1 MNTSAYSSCVLKEM
15 PAQQLRLC
23 TPCLQEV
30 QKPWL
35 NKPAAED
42 QPCGMLAASPRHDFV
57 AWIFSSSVMMDSRW
71 SMSPMSLKIFMLASC
86 CARPCCSSTA
96 RLSVAP
102 QASMNGIKLPPC
114 GTLT

>member
-15 PAQQLRLC
+15 PAQQSRLC
-23 TPCLQEV
+23 IRCLQEV
-30 QKPWL
+30 QKVQR
-35 NKPAAED
+35 NVPAAEN
-42 QPCGMLAASPRHDFV
+42 QACGVLAASPRHDFV

-71 SMSPMSLKIFMLASC
+71 SMSPMSLKMFMVTRC

-96 RLSVAP
+96 RLSLAF